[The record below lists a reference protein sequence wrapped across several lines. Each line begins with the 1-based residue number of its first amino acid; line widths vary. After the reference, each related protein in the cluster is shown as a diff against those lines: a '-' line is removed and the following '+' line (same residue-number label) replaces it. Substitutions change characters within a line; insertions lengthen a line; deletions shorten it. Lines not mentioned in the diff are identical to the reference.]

1 MPGPANAS
9 TATCPN
15 LGAVAMFEKAVPR
28 YDSSGAQLAGPSA
41 RLQAVQPAP
50 AQVSADGTGRDPG
63 CADGTGRDPG
73 CADGTGRDPAG
84 SLVAMEVCPHCRRPI
99 AVMVVPAAAGPGRR
113 A

>member
-63 CADGTGRDPG
+63 CADGTGRDP
-73 CADGTGRDPAG
+73 AG